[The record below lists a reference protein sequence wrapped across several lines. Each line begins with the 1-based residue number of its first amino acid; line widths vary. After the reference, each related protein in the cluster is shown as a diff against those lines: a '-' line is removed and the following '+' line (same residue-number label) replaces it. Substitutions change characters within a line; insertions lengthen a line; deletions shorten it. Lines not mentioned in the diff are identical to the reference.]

1 MMDLGL
7 AGRRAVVTGGSR
19 GLGRAI
25 ALGLADQ
32 GCDVA
37 ICARN
42 ASEVEAT
49 IEELRTRPGTFHG
62 QAVDVTDTDG
72 LTGFIDAAAGA
83 LGGLE
88 LLVAC
93 AGGQSSGPRLKT
105 IDADDWRTTLDLNV
119 THPAMAAR
127 AAKPPITEAG
137 GGAMLFISSIAGMYP
152 WTRSHYGAAKAA
164 EIHLASSLAREFA
177 PDNIRVNALS
187 PGSVTFPGSVWE
199 RLREADG
206 QAFDTWLDSELPF
219 GRLGT
224 GTEVADVACFLLSE
238 RASWITGANIPV
250 DGGQNPPNMVS
261 TFPLPGKWR
270 DSL

>member
-7 AGRRAVVTGGSR
+7 DGRRAVVTGGSR

-25 ALGLADQ
+25 ALGLAEQ

-42 ASEVEAT
+42 ETEVNAT
-49 IEELRTRPGTFHG
+49 VEELRTRNGTVHG
-62 QAVDVTDTDG
+62 EAVDVTDADA
-72 LTGFIDAAAGA
+72 LARFIDAAAGA

-93 AGGQSSGPRLKT
+93 AGGQSSGPRLAS
-105 IDADDWRTTLDLNV
+105 IGAEDWRTTLDLNV
-119 THPAMAAR
+119 THPAIAAR
-127 AAKPPITEAG
+127 SAKPWITDAG
-137 GGAMLFISSIAGMYP
+137 GGAMVFISSIAGMYP

-164 EIHLASSLAREFA
+164 EIHLAGSLAREFA

-206 QAFDTWLDSELPF
+206 EAFATWLDSELPL

-224 GTEVADVACFLLSE
+224 GTEIADVACFLLSD